1 MVEGPESG
9 GSQVTEGHRDIQKI
23 SQTLLCELS
32 AHIFSFVTVKMLT
45 YFIVIVNTQNCILH
59 GVYQDRALTAIW
71 SLESLQGDRVVS
83 LLSG

>member
-45 YFIVIVNTQNCILH
+45 
-59 GVYQDRALTAIW
+59 
-71 SLESLQGDRVVS
+71 
-83 LLSG
+83 